1 LFVQGS
7 GRTHIISFTTSNIKR
22 DFKMN
27 KQSKMKE
34 ENVKELQRI
43 QAPDLKKNPI
53 EN

>member
-1 LFVQGS
+1 
-7 GRTHIISFTTSNIKR
+7 
-22 DFKMN
+22 MN